1 MRDERLFP
9 FFASLTA
16 LKGLGPKLA
25 PVVARLVGGD
35 RVGDML
41 FHLPERWLDRR
52 LRSHFDETCFGEV
65 ATVGGAVQ
73 SVETGRTETQPARVR
88 LADET
93 GFLTLVYFRA
103 NPAWLRSQFPEGAR
117 RVVSGQVD
125 EYNGE
130 RQIVHPDHVID
141 PATDPMPPEVEPIYR
156 LSAGLTNKRLHGFQ
170 CAALATLP
178 ESLPEWGDA
187 GLVAKH
193 GWPGFIAGLHRL
205 HAPEA
210 YDEEAFAAARA
221 RLAHDE
227 ALARELVFQRVRA
240 SREAHRAPKIE
251 TQRERIVE
259 LTRTLPFRPTDAQF
273 RAAKDIANDM
283 AEARPMRRMVQ
294 GDVGSGKTLVAA
306 FAALQAADAGY
317 QTAVM
322 APTEVL
328 ARQQYQTLKT
338 FLSPMGIAVASL
350 TGRDKGRAREAV
362 LMSLADGS
370 VSVAVGTHA
379 LFQDTVAFRRLGL
392 IIVDEQ
398 HRFGVSDRARLVD
411 KGAGLDG
418 LVPHTLVMSATPIPR
433 TLAMA
438 VHGDVDMS
446 ILDEKPAGRKP
457 VVTVAKPDTA
467 IEEVLDA
474 VGRAVARGEQAFWI
488 CPRVDADD
496 DEASAV
502 HRHASLKQRYGVDV
516 ALVHG
521 RLKPEEKDRELERFR
536 TGAAGVLVATTVVE
550 VGVDVPNATIMVI
563 ERAEGFGLAQLHQLR
578 GRVGRGDKPAYCLLL
593 YRPPLSEG
601 GKTRIETL
609 RETDDG
615 FAIAEADFRLRGP
628 GDLLGLKQSGLPD
641 FRVLRL
647 PGDAGLLRIAS
658 DEARLIAARGELR
671 SEAPV
676 LLVDLLAA
684 RQNEADAT
692 EADKG
697 GPG

>member
-25 PVVARLVGGD
+25 PAVARLVGGD

-52 LRSHFDETCFGEV
+52 LREHFDETHFGEV
-65 ATVGGAVQ
+65 ATVRGEVQ

-103 NPAWLRSQFPEGAR
+103 NGAWLRGQFPEGAA
-117 RVVSGQVD
+117 RVVSGRID

-141 PATDPMPPEVEPIYR
+141 PDKEDMPPEVEPIYR
-156 LSAGLTNKRLHGFQ
+156 LTAGLTNKRLHGFQ
-170 CAALATLP
+170 LAALETLP
-178 ESLPEWGDA
+178 ASLPEWADR
-187 GLVAKH
+187 GLLEKH
-193 GWPGFIAGLHRL
+193 QWPGFIEALRHLHGP
-205 HAPEA
+205 AA
-210 YDEEAFAAARA
+210 FDEESFSRARE

-227 ALARELVFQRVRA
+227 AFSRELVFQRVRA
-240 SREAHRAPKIE
+240 SREAHRAPRIE

-338 FLSPMGIAVASL
+338 FLAPMGIEAASL

-370 VSVAVGTHA
+370 AKVAVGTHA
-379 LFQDTVAFRRLGL
+379 LFQETVAFRRLGL

-457 VVTVAKPDTA
+457 VITVAKPDTA
-467 IEEVLDA
+467 IEEVLSA
-474 VGRAVARGEQAFWI
+474 VGRAVERGEQAFWI

-502 HRHASLKQRYGVDV
+502 HRHASLRQRYGVEI

-521 RLKPEEKDRELERFR
+521 RMKPEEKDRELERFR
-536 TGAAGVLVATTVVE
+536 SSEAGVLVATTVVE

-593 YRPPLSEG
+593 YRPPLTEG
-601 GKTRIETL
+601 GKKRIETL

-615 FAIAEADFRLRGP
+615 FAIAEADFKLRGP
-628 GDLLGLKQSGLPD
+628 GDMLGLKQSGLPD

-647 PGDAGLLRIAS
+647 PDDAELLAIAR
-658 DEARLIAARGELR
+658 DEARLIAARSALR
-671 SEAPV
+671 AEAPM
-676 LLVDLLAA
+676 LLVDIFAPRAKEDAA
-684 RQNEADAT
+684 EAD
-692 EADKG
+692 
-697 GPG
+697 

>member
-25 PVVARLVGGD
+25 PAVERLVGGD

-52 LRSHFDETCFGEV
+52 LREHFDETHFGEV
-65 ATVGGAVQ
+65 ATVRGEVQ

-103 NPAWLRSQFPEGAR
+103 NGAWLRSQFPEGAV
-117 RVVSGQVD
+117 RVVSGRID

-130 RQIVHPDHVID
+130 RQIVHPDHAID
-141 PATDPMPPEVEPIYR
+141 PDKEDMPPEVEPIYR
-156 LSAGLTNKRLHGFQ
+156 LTAGLTNKRLHGFQ
-170 CAALATLP
+170 LAALDTLP
-178 ESLPEWGDA
+178 ASLPEWADR
-187 GLVAKH
+187 GLLEKRQ
-193 GWPGFIAGLHRL
+193 WPGFIEALRHLHSP
-205 HAPEA
+205 AA
-210 YDEEAFAAARA
+210 YDEESFARA
-221 RLAHDE
+221 RERLAHDE
-227 ALARELVFQRVRA
+227 AFSRELVFQRVRA

-251 TQRERIVE
+251 TRRERIVE

-306 FAALQAADAGY
+306 FAALQTADAGY

-328 ARQQYQTLKT
+328 ARQQYHTLKT
-338 FLSPMGIAVASL
+338 FLAPMGIEVASL

-370 VSVAVGTHA
+370 AKVAVGTHA

-457 VVTVAKPDTA
+457 VITVAKPDTA
-467 IEEVLDA
+467 IEEVLSA
-474 VGRAVARGEQAFWI
+474 VGRAVERGEQAFWI

-502 HRHASLKQRYGVDV
+502 HRHASLRQRYGVEI

-521 RLKPEEKDRELERFR
+521 RMKPEEKDRELERFR
-536 TGAAGVLVATTVVE
+536 SSEAGVLVATTVVE

-593 YRPPLSEG
+593 YRPPLTEG
-601 GKTRIETL
+601 GKKRIETL

-615 FAIAEADFRLRGP
+615 FAIAEADFKLRGP
-628 GDLLGLKQSGLPD
+628 GDMLGLKQSGLPD

-647 PGDAGLLRIAS
+647 PDDAELLAIAR
-658 DEARLIAARGELR
+658 DEARLIAARSALR
-671 SEAPV
+671 AEAPM
-676 LLVDLLAA
+676 LLVDLFASRAKEDAA
-684 RQNEADAT
+684 EAD
-692 EADKG
+692 
-697 GPG
+697 